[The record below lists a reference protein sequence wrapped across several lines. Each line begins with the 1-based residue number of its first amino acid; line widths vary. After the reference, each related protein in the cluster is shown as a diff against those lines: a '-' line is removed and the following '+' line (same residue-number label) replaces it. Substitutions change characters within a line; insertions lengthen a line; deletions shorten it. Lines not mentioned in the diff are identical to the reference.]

1 MKTHISI
8 AFYGTAKPIHQE
20 AETLEQAYEAMRH
33 RIHCPE
39 IKTQL
44 QSLWKDYQ
52 RQQQA
57 GIGIASACSQL
68 GGVAVTIAD
77 YPRDPWLDSLT
88 QTMPE
93 TERVT
98 YSPQTTTAL

>member
-8 AFYGTAKPIHQE
+8 AFYGTAKPIHAE

-33 RIHCPE
+33 RIHCPD
-39 IKTQL
+39 IRQQL
-44 QSLWKDYQ
+44 QGLWTDYQ

-57 GIGIASACSQL
+57 GISIASACSQV

-77 YPRDPWLDSLT
+77 RPRDPWLDSLT
-88 QTMPE
+88 DTMPE
-93 TERVT
+93 TDRVS
-98 YSPQTTTAL
+98 Y